1 MGKHFFSGLL
11 GAFVGAL
18 IVIVYLHF
26 FVRTQTSAPTGA
38 LTPSP
43 PAWTTVVSEGNEITK
58 AVEKIVPS
66 VVNIDTKVLTE
77 IRRPAGGFGNFFGYP
92 SYETQIVPQ
101 QGQGSGVIIDPK
113 GLILTNE
120 HVIHGANEIMV
131 TLSDERRIPGKI
143 KGQDQ
148 LSDIAIV
155 QIDAQSLPAAEMGDS
170 NKLRIGE
177 SVIAVGNPY
186 QFQHTVTVGVL
197 SGRGRS
203 LSEHSKD
210 FQDLL
215 QTDAAINPG
224 NSGGPLVNVH
234 GEVIGINTAIVPYAQ
249 GIGFAIPINTAKNVM
264 EQILNKGKVSRP
276 FIGIYMQDV
285 NAQLAQYLNLP
296 MTEGA
301 IIVDVMPGSPAASA
315 RLQKKDVLTEI
326 GGTPVKSSEDVRKYL
341 HSVKIGDAVPLTVWR
356 EGKTE
361 KISIKVVE
369 AP

>member
-18 IVIVYLHF
+18 IVIVFLHF
-26 FVRTQTSAPTGA
+26 FVKAPVQAPVDIRPGS
-38 LTPSP
+38 SP
-43 PAWTTVVSEGNEITK
+43 AQTTVISEGNEITK
-58 AVEKIVPS
+58 AVEKILPS

-77 IRRPAGGFGNFFGYP
+77 IRRPAGGFGQFFGYP
-92 SYETQIVPQ
+92 SYETQVVPQ
-101 QGQGSGVIIDPK
+101 QGQGSGVIIDSK

-131 TLSDERRIPGKI
+131 TLNDERRVPGKI
-143 KGQDQ
+143 KGLDQ
-148 LSDIAIV
+148 LSDIALV
-155 QIDAQSLPAAEMGDS
+155 EIDAGGLPAAVMGDS
-170 NKLRIGE
+170 DKLKIGE
-177 SVIAVGNPY
+177 SVIAAGNPY

-224 NSGGPLVNVH
+224 NSGGPLVNVK

-264 EQILNKGKVSRP
+264 GQLLSKGKVSRP

-285 NAQLAQYLNLP
+285 NEQLAQYLNLP
-296 MTEGA
+296 MKEGA
-301 IIVDVMPGSPAASA
+301 IIVDAMPGSPAAA
-315 RLQKKDVLTEI
+315 AKLQKKDVVTEI
-326 GGTPVKSSEDVRKYL
+326 GGKPVKTSEDVRKYL
-341 HSVKIGDAVPLTVWR
+341 HSVKIGDNVPLTVWR
-356 EGKTE
+356 DGKTS
-361 KISIKVVE
+361 KITIKVVE

>member
-11 GAFVGAL
+11 GAFVGAF
-18 IVIVYLHF
+18 IVIIFLHF
-26 FVRTQTSAPTGA
+26 FIKAPA
-38 LTPSP
+38 SNPADVKTPSSS
-43 PAWTTVVSEGNEITK
+43 AQTTVISEGNEITR
-58 AVEKIVPS
+58 AVEKISPS
-66 VVNIDTKVLTE
+66 VVNIDTKVLKE

-92 SYETQIVPQ
+92 NYETQIVPQ

-131 TLSDERRIPGKI
+131 TLSDERRVPGKI
-143 KGQDQ
+143 KGLDQ
-148 LSDIAIV
+148 LSDVAIV
-155 QIDAQSLPAAEMGDS
+155 QIDTSGLPAAEMGDS
-170 NKLRIGE
+170 DKLRIGE

-203 LSEHSKD
+203 LSEHTKD

-224 NSGGPLVNVH
+224 NSGGPLVNVK

-264 EQILNKGKVSRP
+264 EQLLSKGKVSRP

-301 IIVDVMPGSPAASA
+301 IIVDVMPGSPADVA
-315 RLQKKDVLTEI
+315 RLQKKDVVTEI
-326 GGTPVKSSEDVRKYL
+326 GGKQIKTSEDVRKYL

-356 EGKTE
+356 DGKTD
-361 KISIKVVE
+361 KITIKVVE

>member
-18 IVIVYLHF
+18 IVIIFLHF
-26 FVRTQTSAPTGA
+26 FIKAPASSQAGIKP
-38 LTPSP
+38 PSP
-43 PAWTTVVSEGNEITK
+43 SAQTTVFSEGNEITR
-58 AVEKIVPS
+58 AVEKISPS
-66 VVNIDTKVLTE
+66 VVNIDTKVLKE
-77 IRRPAGGFGNFFGYP
+77 IRRPAGGFGRFFGYP

-101 QGQGSGVIIDPK
+101 QGQGSGVIVDPK

-131 TLSDERRIPGKI
+131 TLSDERRVPGKI
-143 KGQDQ
+143 KGLDQ
-148 LSDIAIV
+148 LSDVAII
-155 QIDAQSLPAAEMGDS
+155 QIDASGLPAAEMGDS
-170 NKLRIGE
+170 DRLRIGE

-203 LSEHSKD
+203 LSEQSKD

-224 NSGGPLVNVH
+224 NSGGPLVNVN
-234 GEVIGINTAIVPYAQ
+234 GEIIGINTAIVPYAQ

-264 EQILNKGKVSRP
+264 DQLLSKGKVSRP

-285 NAQLAQYLNLP
+285 NVQLAQYLGLP

-301 IIVDVMPGSPAASA
+301 IIVDVVPGSPAHSA
-315 RLQKKDVLTEI
+315 RLQKKDVVTEI
-326 GGTPVKSSEDVRKYL
+326 GGKPVKTSEDVRKYL

-356 EGKTE
+356 EGKTGR
-361 KISIKVVE
+361 ITIKVVE